1 MTTTQ
6 TMTSTQATPTP
17 KESARKGAGTLSL
30 DGLARMDV
38 TELGALYA
46 RGDMPDSLH
55 ALDGHPRGRM
65 LAVRGVDRGSLG
77 SLLRRLSSAA
87 FFPWGGKSF
96 TAQSDTDGRGV
107 NRVHLGGRHQ
117 LFPFHTLLGSSAI
130 DRRPCVILDYDLPD
144 NPGFIRAIHDEVR
157 QIEPGL
163 FLGPAML
170 KQSDGPAFVL
180 WFALDTRAQHGPIG
194 EKQ

>member
-6 TMTSTQATPTP
+6 TTGRH
-17 KESARKGAGTLSL
+17 EGTKKNDRRSL
-30 DGLARMDV
+30 TLDDLARMDV
-38 TELGALYA
+38 AELGACYA
-46 RGDMPDSLH
+46 RGEMPESLH

-65 LAVRGVDRGSLG
+65 LAVRGLDRGSRG
-77 SLLRRLSSAA
+77 SLVRRLASAA

-117 LFPFHTLLGSSAI
+117 LFPFHTRVGSSSL
-130 DRRPCVILDYDLPD
+130 DRRPCVVLDYDLPD

-157 QIEPGL
+157 EIEPGL

-170 KQSDGPAFVL
+170 KREGDAHAFVL
-180 WFALDTRAQHGPIG
+180 WFALDTRTPQSPIG
-194 EKQ
+194 EKE